1 MLTLWILQKAAA
13 TGPSYEELRFR
24 EEARI
29 LGIALEVV
37 SPDEI
42 DLIVTRGGR
51 RSIRLR
57 GAEVELPDALLA
69 RTGSGTSYFSLAI
82 LRQFE
87 HLGVPVINTTRS
99 IEAVKDKLYCQQLLA
114 QMNLP
119 IPRTMLVRFP
129 VDAEL
134 VERQIGFP
142 CVVKVLAG
150 SYGEGIYLSR
160 NQESFRDL
168 MELVASLDAGKSL
181 ILQEY
186 IGERPGQDLRVWVIG
201 GRVVGAMLRRSVDG
215 SFKANITRGGQ
226 GQNFPV
232 DESIDVLARDCAQ
245 TLGLDI
251 AGIDLLFDGD
261 GYRVC
266 EANSAPGF
274 SGFEAATGTNVAR
287 QILQHCH
294 WRIRRQ
300 LAKPLVPDLAGIN
313 SADVSGAREG
323 DDC

>member
-1 MLTLWILQKAAA
+1 
-13 TGPSYEELRFR
+13 
-24 EEARI
+24 
-29 LGIALEVV
+29 
-37 SPDEI
+37 
-42 DLIVTRGGR
+42 
-51 RSIRLR
+51 
-57 GAEVELPDALLA
+57 
-69 RTGSGTSYFSLAI
+69 
-82 LRQFE
+82 
-87 HLGVPVINTTRS
+87 
-99 IEAVKDKLYCQQLLA
+99 
-114 QMNLP
+114 
-119 IPRTMLVRFP
+119 
-129 VDAEL
+129 
-134 VERQIGFP
+134 
-142 CVVKVLAG
+142 VVKVLAG

-160 NQESFRDL
+160 DRESFRDL

-226 GQNFPV
+226 GENFPV
-232 DESIDVLARDCAQ
+232 DEAIDVLARDCAQ
-245 TLGLDI
+245 TLGLEI

-266 EANSAPGF
+266 EANSNPGF

-300 LAKPLVPDLAGIN
+300 LAVLEPAELPQHA
-313 SADVSGAREG
+313 
-323 DDC
+323 